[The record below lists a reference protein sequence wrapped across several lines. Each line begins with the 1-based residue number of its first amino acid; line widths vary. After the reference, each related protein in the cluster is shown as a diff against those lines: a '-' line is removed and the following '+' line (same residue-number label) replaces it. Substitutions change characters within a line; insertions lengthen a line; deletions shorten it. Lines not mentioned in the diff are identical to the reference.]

1 MEDQTLDLS
10 DYLGGFKRR
19 RTSILVIT
27 ATIFLIGALAAVLWP
42 ATYKSSA
49 TILIKEQDIPSEL
62 VQSTVTSFAS
72 QRIQTISQKVM
83 ARPNLLEI
91 IDKYDLYVDERKRLT
106 TEEIITK
113 MREDISLDLI
123 DAEVVDPRTGRPTAA
138 TIAFQ
143 LSFTG
148 ENPAQ
153 VQKVTN
159 ELMSLYLKEN
169 LKERSEKANETSI
182 FLRNESERLKK
193 QIADFQA
200 QLATFKEQHANSLPE
215 LQSLNL
221 NMMDRT
227 DRELSDV
234 GNQIRVQEQTRVYLL
249 SQLAQLK
256 PFGADASLDPKTRLQ
271 ALRTEYLSLQAR
283 YSADHPDVIRVR
295 REIEGL
301 EKETGQ
307 VDSSAEQLKQIDIL
321 QGELGTLRKKY
332 SPQHPDVVKLER
344 QIKAL
349 KQSASST
356 DSATTALSKLASSA
370 ADNPDNPAYVQIQ
383 TQIEAAETQISSLKK
398 KKINLEQKLGD
409 YEQRLTETPQVEREY
424 SFLQRDLQNAVSEYQ
439 NIRVKLTSAE
449 IAQELEKDSKGERFV
464 IVDPPIL
471 PEEPISPNRPAI
483 LFLSFVLA
491 LGSGIGYAAVA
502 ESLDSS
508 VRGSKGIT
516 SATGS
521 LPLAV
526 IPYQETD
533 KEKTRRKNKLA
544 RRAAAAIG
552 AVILAITL
560 FHNFWMPLDV
570 LWYKA
575 LRKADVVINT

>member
-1 MEDQTLDLS
+1 MEEQTLDFS
-10 DYLGGFKRR
+10 DYLGAFKRR

-27 ATIFLIGALAAVLWP
+27 VTVFLIGALAALLWP

-83 ARPNLLEI
+83 ARPNLLEL
-91 IDKYDLYVDERKRLT
+91 IDKYNLYVDERKRLT
-106 TEEIITK
+106 TEEIITR
-113 MREDISLDLI
+113 MRDDIGLDLI

-143 LSFTG
+143 LSFAG
-148 ENPAQ
+148 ENPAK

-182 FLRNESERLKK
+182 FLRNESERLEKK
-193 QIADFQA
+193 IADFQA
-200 QLATFKEQHANSLPE
+200 HLATFKEQHANSLPE
-215 LQSLNL
+215 LQTLNL
-221 NMMDRT
+221 SMMDRT

-234 GNQIRVQEQTRVYLL
+234 DSQIRAQEQTRVYLL

-271 ALRTEYLSLQAR
+271 ALRTEYLRLQAR
-283 YSADHPDVIRVR
+283 YSPDHPDVIRTK

-307 VDSSAEQLKQIDIL
+307 VDSSAEQLKQIDTL

-332 SPQHPDVVKLER
+332 SPEHPDVVKLER

-349 KQSASST
+349 KQSVSST
-356 DSATTALSKLASSA
+356 ESATAPSKLASSA

-383 TQIEAAETQISSLKK
+383 TQIEAANTQISSLKNK
-398 KKINLEQKLGD
+398 KADLKEKLSE
-409 YEQRLTETPQVEREY
+409 YEKRLTETPQVERKY
-424 SFLQRDLQNAVSEYQ
+424 SFLQRNLQNAVSEYQ

-508 VRGSKGIT
+508 VRGSKGIAT
-516 SATGS
+516 ATGS
-521 LPLAV
+521 PPLAI

-533 KEKTRRKNKLA
+533 KEKSQRRNRTS

-560 FHNFWMPLDV
+560 LHNFWMPLDV